1 MPLAHERSRIE
12 ENMARKEE
20 SQREKRK
27 AVQIKDSCYFYDLSL
42 GTNGNQEDTK

>member
-1 MPLAHERSRIE
+1 
-12 ENMARKEE
+12 MARKEE

-42 GTNGNQEDTK
+42 GTNRNQRPVLLTSRRYKKY